1 MPLASLMGYRD
12 ETFKNLYYNDIKV
25 NEDNVYHIGGRD
37 IDPGEK
43 NFIEHTNMNM
53 FYPKDLKEKGLD
65 SVIDNILNNLNNKN
79 INAIYI
85 GFDLDFIDSKYVP
98 RTGTRVENGFTVNES
113 KYLLKKL
120 VESGLVKSMDLVE
133 LNPILDVDDTT
144 SNIAMDII
152 DTVL

>member
-1 MPLASLMGYRD
+1 
-12 ETFKNLYYNDIKV
+12 
-25 NEDNVYHIGGRD
+25 
-37 IDPGEK
+37 
-43 NFIEHTNMNM
+43 MNM
-53 FYPKDLKEKGLD
+53 FYHKDLKEKGLD

-85 GFDLDFIDSKYVP
+85 GFDLDFIDSNYVP
-98 RTGTRVENGFTVNES
+98 RTGTRVENGFAVNES
-113 KYLLKKL
+113 KYFLKKL